1 MKIHNKSLALL
12 MAVIFMLGA
21 ILPVYADE
29 LEDHQ
34 RQLQE
39 VGKDISQTRSK
50 IDTVKKQ
57 ESSIM
62 GEIQR
67 LEKNIVANERQ
78 LESTVDRIAYL
89 EENIAQLEIEIK
101 DAQQELD
108 DKTELLSER
117 LIVLYEQGDV
127 SYLEVLLSATD
138 IKDFLTRY
146 DMVNAIVEQDVDLIE
161 TIDKQKHDLE
171 TKKSDLAVK
180 QNELKKNYEDQKSI
194 KDTLDQQKSNK
205 KGVLSSVQ
213 QEKNAYLRALEE
225 LEQTSRELESMI
237 RRMQGGST
245 TQLGTGTYTWPTPGY
260 SSITSAYGMRY
271 HPILKVRKMHTGVDI
286 GAPGGASIV
295 AADSGKVI
303 HCGWMGGYGQ
313 VIVVDHGNGLS
324 TLYAHM
330 SAYAVSNGASVTK
343 GQTIGRVGSTGWSTG
358 PHLHFEVRINGSY
371 TDPMA
376 YIR

>member
-1 MKIHNKSLALL
+1 VNKHSKLLALL
-12 MAVIFMLGA
+12 VVLIFIMGA

-29 LEDHQ
+29 LEEHQ

-50 IDTVKKQ
+50 IDRVKKQ
-57 ESSIM
+57 ERSIM
-62 GEIQR
+62 GEILT
-67 LEKNIVANERQ
+67 LEKSIVANEMQ

-89 EENIAQLEIEIK
+89 EENITKLEEDIE
-101 DAQQELD
+101 DAQNELE
-108 DKTELLSER
+108 DKTNLLSDR
-117 LIVLYEQGDV
+117 LVALYEQGDI

-161 TIDKQKHDLE
+161 TIEKQKHDLE
-171 TKKSDLAVK
+171 TKKSDLSVK
-180 QNELKKNYEDQKSI
+180 QNELKQSYSDQISIKETLDVQKSQK
-194 KDTLDQQKSNK
+194 KDLLSN
-205 KGVLSSVQ
+205 VQ

-225 LEQTSRELESMI
+225 LEQTSRELEVMI

-245 TQLGTGTYTWPTPGY
+245 TQLGTGTYTWPAPGY

-286 GAPGGASIV
+286 GAPGGASVV
-295 AADSGKVI
+295 AADGGKVI
-303 HCGWMGGYGQ
+303 HCGLMGGYGQ
-313 VIVVDHGNGLS
+313 VIVVDHGNGIS
-324 TLYAHM
+324 TLYAHL
-330 SAYAVSNGASVTK
+330 SAYAVSNGTSVTK

-371 TDPMA
+371 TDPMP

>member
-1 MKIHNKSLALL
+1 MNKHSKLLALL
-12 MAVIFMLGA
+12 VVLIFIMGA

-29 LEDHQ
+29 LEEHQ

-50 IDTVKKQ
+50 IDRVKKQ
-57 ESSIM
+57 ERSIM
-62 GEIQR
+62 GEILT
-67 LEKNIVANERQ
+67 LEKSIVANEMQ

-89 EENIAQLEIEIK
+89 EENITKLEEDIE
-101 DAQQELD
+101 DAQNELE
-108 DKTELLSER
+108 DKTNLLSDR
-117 LIVLYEQGDV
+117 LVALYEQGDI

-161 TIDKQKHDLE
+161 TIEKQKHDLE
-171 TKKSDLAVK
+171 TKKSDLSVK
-180 QNELKKNYEDQKSI
+180 QNELKQSYSDQISIKETLDVQKSQK
-194 KDTLDQQKSNK
+194 KDLLSN
-205 KGVLSSVQ
+205 VQ

-225 LEQTSRELESMI
+225 LEQTSRELEVMI

-245 TQLGTGTYTWPTPGY
+245 TQLGTGTYTWPAPGY

-286 GAPGGASIV
+286 GAPGGASVV
-295 AADSGKVI
+295 AADGGKVI
-303 HCGWMGGYGQ
+303 HCGLMGGYGQ
-313 VIVVDHGNGLS
+313 VIVVDHGNGIS
-324 TLYAHM
+324 TLYAHL
-330 SAYAVSNGASVTK
+330 SAYAVSNGTSVTK

-371 TDPMA
+371 TDPMP

>member
-1 MKIHNKSLALL
+1 MYKHNKLLALL
-12 MAVIFMLGA
+12 VVIIFLLGA

-39 VGKDISQTRSK
+39 VGRDITQTRSK
-50 IDTVKKQ
+50 IDSVKKH
-57 ESSIM
+57 ERSIM
-62 GEIQR
+62 GEIQT
-67 LEKNIVANERQ
+67 LEKSISANERQ

-89 EENIAQLEIEIK
+89 EENIIKLENDIKEAQKELE
-101 DAQQELD
+101 
-108 DKTELLSER
+108 DKTALLSDR
-117 LIVLYEQGDV
+117 LIALYEQGDI

-161 TIDKQKHDLE
+161 TIEEQKHDLE

-180 QNELKKNYEDQKSI
+180 QNELKQSYSDQIAI
-194 KDTLDQQKSNK
+194 KDTLDEQKSK
-205 KGVLSSVQ
+205 KKDVLSNVQ

-225 LEQTSRELESMI
+225 LEQNSRELEVMI

-260 SSITSAYGMRY
+260 TSITSAYGMRY

-313 VIVVDHGNGLS
+313 VIVVDHGNNMS
-324 TLYAHM
+324 TLYAHL
-330 SAYAVSNGASVTK
+330 SAYAVSNGAVVTK

-371 TDPMA
+371 TDPMP

>member
-1 MKIHNKSLALL
+1 MYKHNKLLALL
-12 MAVIFMLGA
+12 VVIIFLLGA

-39 VGKDISQTRSK
+39 VGRDITQTRSK
-50 IDTVKKQ
+50 IDSVKKH
-57 ESSIM
+57 ERSIM
-62 GEIQR
+62 GEIQT
-67 LEKNIVANERQ
+67 LEKSISANERQ

-89 EENIAQLEIEIK
+89 EENIIKLENDIKEAQKELE
-101 DAQQELD
+101 
-108 DKTELLSER
+108 DKTALLSDR
-117 LIVLYEQGDV
+117 LIALYEQGDI

-161 TIDKQKHDLE
+161 TIEEQKHDLE

-180 QNELKKNYEDQKSI
+180 QNELKQSYSDQIAI
-194 KDTLDQQKSNK
+194 KDTLDEQKSK
-205 KGVLSSVQ
+205 KKDVLSNVQ

-225 LEQTSRELESMI
+225 LEQNSRELEVMI

-260 SSITSAYGMRY
+260 TSITSAYGMRY

-313 VIVVDHGNGLS
+313 VIVVDHGNNMS
-324 TLYAHM
+324 TLYAHL
-330 SAYAVSNGASVTK
+330 SAYAVSNGAEVTK

-371 TDPMA
+371 TDPMP

>member
-1 MKIHNKSLALL
+1 

-50 IDTVKKQ
+50 IDSVKKQ
-57 ESSIM
+57 ERSIM

-146 DMVNAIVEQDVDLIE
+146 DMVNAIVEQDVDLID